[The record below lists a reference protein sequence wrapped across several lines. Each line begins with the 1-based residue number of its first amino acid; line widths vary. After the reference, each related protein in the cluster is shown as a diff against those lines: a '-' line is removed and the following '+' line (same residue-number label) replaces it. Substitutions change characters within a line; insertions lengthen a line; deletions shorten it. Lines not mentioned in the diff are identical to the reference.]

1 MMDNNQN
8 MNQNEQQN
16 QTLPPSQQQYQVT
29 QPQPTYQTQQ
39 TYEQPQPTYQTQQT
53 YEQPQQNYQTQQNYQ
68 QYQQNQYQQT
78 YQNMGPLLKTDR
90 SLVKFILLSIITC
103 GIYAI
108 IFYSKI
114 GEDINRVASGRD
126 GKKTTHYCLAAFI
139 FTPLTCGIYAFY
151 WWHTISDRIGEEA
164 RARGIYTDFSAT
176 TFWLWQLVGAVLCG
190 IGPFIYIHKLCKVM
204 NDINNNYNQF
214 GR

>member
-1 MMDNNQN
+1 MMDNDQN
-8 MNQNEQQN
+8 MNQNEQ

-29 QPQPTYQTQQ
+29 QPQPTY
-39 TYEQPQPTYQTQQT
+39 EQPQPT
-53 YEQPQQNYQTQQNYQ
+53 YEQPQQNYQQPAYEQPQQN
-68 QYQQNQYQQT
+68 QYQQNQYQQNQ
-78 YQNMGPLLKTDR
+78 YQQPYQSMGPLLKTDR
-90 SLVKFILLSIITC
+90 SLVKFIIFSILTC
-103 GIYAI
+103 GIYS
-108 IFYSKI
+108 IFFYTGI
-114 GEDINRVASGRD
+114 ADDINRVASGRD
-126 GKKTTHYCLAAFI
+126 GKKTTHYCLMTFVLAPI
-139 FTPLTCGIYAFY
+139 TCGIYAFY

-204 NDINNNYNQF
+204 NDINNSYNQF

>member
-1 MMDNNQN
+1 MMDNDQN
-8 MNQNEQQN
+8 MNQNEQ

-29 QPQPTYQTQQ
+29 QPQPTY
-39 TYEQPQPTYQTQQT
+39 EQPQQNYQQPA
-53 YEQPQQNYQTQQNYQ
+53 YEQPQQNYQYQQQN
-68 QYQQNQYQQT
+68 QYQQNQYQQP
-78 YQNMGPLLKTDR
+78 YQSMGPLLKTDR
-90 SLVKFILLSIITC
+90 SLVKFIIFSILTC
-103 GIYAI
+103 GIYS
-108 IFYSKI
+108 IFFYTGI
-114 GEDINRVASGRD
+114 ADDINRVASGRD
-126 GKKTTHYCLAAFI
+126 GKKTTHYCLMTFVLAPI
-139 FTPLTCGIYAFY
+139 TCGIYAFY

-204 NDINNNYNQF
+204 NDINNSYNQF